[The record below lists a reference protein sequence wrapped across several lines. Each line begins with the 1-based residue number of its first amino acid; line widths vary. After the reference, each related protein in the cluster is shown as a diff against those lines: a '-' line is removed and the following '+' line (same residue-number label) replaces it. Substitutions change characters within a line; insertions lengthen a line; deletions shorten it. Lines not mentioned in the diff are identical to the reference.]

1 MFDWIGDALS
11 WVGDKFS
18 DVGTAISEAV
28 WDVMLEWLFN
38 TIYGAVAEFF
48 GMMNGMGADIV
59 SQSWVSAFLQ
69 LFSLFGWTLFAAGL
83 VVAVFDTAIEYE
95 TGRANIQSTCL
106 NVLKGFMAVSLFT
119 KVPVEMYKFCITLQ
133 TTFSGDLIGSF
144 IGATRG
150 DLGTT
155 AEVVLK
161 NMGGYSGLLGLLT
174 MIALAYCVVK
184 LFFAN
189 IKRGGILLCQIA
201 VGSLYMFSLPRGFS
215 DGFNGW
221 CKQIFALCLTAFLQ
235 TRLGIQSILAG
246 IIVNTGLYTI
256 NIAVMGFASNLNLFA
271 CDSVFTWAK
280 DAIGGTWYKLIVA
293 AVIVALVGVLISLFL
308 NTRLGLSIRA
318 TGDNPDMVRASSINT
333 GMMITIGLCVANA
346 LTGLSGGLLAQY
358 QKSCDINLGTGM
370 VTIALAS
377 LIIGE
382 TIIGKGSMLKRVI
395 GVILGSCLYRFIV
408 AVALRLNVPAE
419 CLKLV
424 SSIIVA
430 VAIAFPYLKKQA
442 VFYRQ
447 KRAAKAEN
455 EQYIA
460 ELLREER
467 KGKGGNA

>member
-1 MFDWIGDALS
+1 
-11 WVGDKFS
+11 
-18 DVGTAISEAV
+18 
-28 WDVMLEWLFN
+28 
-38 TIYGAVAEFF
+38 
-48 GMMNGMGADIV
+48 MGSI
-59 SQSWVSAFLQ
+59 
-69 LFSLFGWTLFAAGL
+69 
-83 VVAVFDTAIEYE
+83 
-95 TGRANIQSTCL
+95 
-106 NVLKGFMAVSLFT
+106 
-119 KVPVEMYKFCITLQ
+119 ITLSIVQ
-133 TTFSGDLIGSF
+133 SALELGFIYALVALALFISFSILNIADLSTDGCF
-144 IGATRG
+144 T
-150 DLGTT
+150 LGCAVCASVTL
-155 AEVVLK
+155 AGHPV
-161 NMGGYSGLLGLLT
+161 LGLLAA
-174 MIALAYCVVK
+174 MAAGVC
-184 LFFAN
+184 
-189 IKRGGILLCQIA
+189 
-201 VGSLYMFSLPRGFS
+201 SGFV
-215 DGFNGW
+215 
-221 CKQIFALCLTAFLQ
+221 TAFLQ

-271 CDSVFTWAK
+271 CDSVFTWAT

-333 GMMITIGLCVANA
+333 GMMIANA

-467 KGKGGNA
+467 MGKGGNA